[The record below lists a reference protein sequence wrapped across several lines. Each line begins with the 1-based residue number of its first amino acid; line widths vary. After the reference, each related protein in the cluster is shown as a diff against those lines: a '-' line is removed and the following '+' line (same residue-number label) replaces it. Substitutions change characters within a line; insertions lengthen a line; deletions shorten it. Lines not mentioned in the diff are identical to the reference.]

1 MIPLSVRTAGWG
13 FHDTGRGTVP
23 ADRGAADHWG
33 WHPALLPDHPAYHRQ
48 YTTTVPEIGG
58 QLWWPLVETLDPA
71 TGYRLNATSYTRWEA
86 CDAAR
91 RILRSGRAVAIVDAC
106 PTCSPRVAWCG
117 GPSSPLTC
125 AWRPK
130 RGTLPRWSDA
140 SIPNAMGTA
149 PVGVRS

>member
-1 MIPLSVRTAGWG
+1 MIPLPDRTIGWG
-13 FHDTGRGTVP
+13 FHDTGRGNVP

-48 YTTTVPEIGG
+48 YCTTVPEIGG
-58 QLWWPLVETLDPA
+58 QLWWPVVETLDPA
-71 TGYRLNATSYTRWEA
+71 TGYRLNATTYDRWEA

-130 RGTLPRWSDA
+130 RGSLPRWSDA

-149 PVGVRS
+149 PVGVRA